1 MTPID
6 WREIFSNALWILG
19 CAIALATLSYADWR
33 AAQYHEKLRAQFA
46 RPKIRVAID
55 FALVLICAGLAAT
68 SDSTITVVIWII
80 MTILAIIQLVHDWL
94 ESRRLARPQPR

>member
-6 WREIFSNALWILG
+6 WREVFTNALWIIG

-46 RPKIRVAID
+46 RPKLRVAID

-68 SDSTITVVIWII
+68 SSSTISIIIWII
-80 MTILAIIQLVHDWL
+80 LAVLSIIQLGHDWL
-94 ESRRLARPQPR
+94 EFRRLSRPQPR